1 MKLVYCILTAAAA
14 LLCGSC
20 MQSARGSEGQRETSD
35 TVKTYEYMS
44 TVRLTVSES
53 KRLIAK
59 GISMN
64 KEVRERLENG
74 MVIITLGTTNT
85 YIAEELAGLDAPRGS
100 FVTGRIFPSSK
111 EDFAKDMER
120 RSEIVLLKGKPVDM
134 SYEQALAKM
143 HPEDIVFKGAN
154 MVNYAKRQAAV
165 CVGAP
170 DGGTVA
176 KLRRYTD
183 VGKGKW
189 IVPVGLEKE
198 TSQDLFEVQK
208 ITDGKTQR
216 GRGTVRLSVTQGN
229 IYTEIEAVKELADV
243 DVFVTAKGGVDG
255 AEGGVSLLVCG
266 KWDEVSKVENLVKQL
281 AGEPPFVNSEKEINI
296 EQ

>member
-1 MKLVYCILTAAAA
+1 M
-14 LLCGSC
+14 
-20 MQSARGSEGQRETSD
+20 
-35 TVKTYEYMS
+35 
-44 TVRLTVSES
+44 
-53 KRLIAK
+53 
-59 GISMN
+59 
-64 KEVRERLENG
+64 
-74 MVIITLGTTNT
+74 
-85 YIAEELAGLDAPRGS
+85 
-100 FVTGRIFPSSK
+100 
-111 EDFAKDMER
+111 
-120 RSEIVLLKGKPVDM
+120 
-134 SYEQALAKM
+134 
-143 HPEDIVFKGAN
+143 
-154 MVNYAKRQAAV
+154 
-165 CVGAP
+165 
-170 DGGTVA
+170 
-176 KLRRYTD
+176 RRYTD

>member
-154 MVNYAKRQAAV
+154 MVNYAN
-165 CVGAP
+165 
-170 DGGTVA
+170 
-176 KLRRYTD
+176 RYKD